1 MSLQELDSE
10 SFPAVVEETRQSARP
25 MTPLERFKDWPEK
38 SPTIAKLRMPG
49 KVTINLPVRT
59 GKIRFKMGTTDG
71 NLAALRRGDGTVC
84 LTNVALDFSDVVSE
98 EDLLDLVRNGQSV
111 RVSLPSS
118 GKTTPSRLAL
128 YRESLKAFLVDAGA
142 LEG

>member
-1 MSLQELDSE
+1 
-10 SFPAVVEETRQSARP
+10 
-25 MTPLERFKDWPEK
+25 
-38 SPTIAKLRMPG
+38 
-49 KVTINLPVRT
+49 
-59 GKIRFKMGTTDG
+59 MGATDG

-84 LTNVALDFSDVVSE
+84 LKNVALDFSDVVSE

>member
-10 SFPAVVEETRQSARP
+10 SFPAVVEETQQGAT
-25 MTPLERFKDWPEK
+25 MTPFERFMTWPK
-38 SPTIAKLRMPG
+38 RSPAIARLRMPG
-49 KVTINLPVRT
+49 KVTISLPVRT